1 MPVKAEEIHNEH
13 RKIDKHTLVLY
24 KCGGGGGGMRAYC
37 IQVLMTPNEALGKQ
51 TKSKSLS
58 IVNFLLCTSTH
69 RTKQSIPLGEERC
82 S

>member
-24 KCGGGGGGMRAYC
+24 KCGGGGGMRAYC

-51 TKSKSLS
+51 TKV
-58 IVNFLLCTSTH
+58 IIY
-69 RTKQSIPLGEERC
+69 R
-82 S
+82 